1 MTKQDEARKADN
13 KDLKLGVVYS
23 DTHSNGLRHQGETSG
38 GRNTKVIRSSEKGR
52 NNG

>member
-1 MTKQDEARKADN
+1 MSKEDARKADN

-23 DTHSNGLRHQGETSG
+23 DTHSNGLRYQGMGAG
-38 GRNTKVIRSSEKGR
+38 GRNTKVVRSKEGK